1 MMWPLLCLVLVLAP
15 SRTEQQIMDQLVGL
29 ESIIR
34 ASASTSAQRQEALR
48 KRVEIR
54 GQAISNEDYDRFTRA
69 QWAGDQAEDLLSTGL
84 SLDRLGLQVLYGY
97 PTAAERELAEARIS
111 AGLAAVARAEEA
123 VEQAIRDLEGI
134 PASKRTTVQRGM
146 LLQLRERE
154 RDLRLPLLRGIGLV
168 HRAECCEA
176 GDARRRTMAE
186 AATALFELDEQLDG
200 LSSVR
205 AGWLRGLALARTD
218 RVDEA
223 ATAFQVAAT
232 HEDAGPDEVLAARLG
247 SVVNRAHVHGADH
260 GIRSAQ
266 LLLRRYEE
274 PEQLREHLLVTDHIG
289 SLHAQLDDPSSA
301 ARAWNDMQ
309 PLLVKSGVDS
319 ATARALID
327 ERIRRLP
334 VHDPIANG
342 SVDVMLAHLD
352 RSNIEPERLIERLRT
367 TLSADDIDDDHRAR
381 AMAALGA
388 TLVRANKPIDA
399 SRVLV
404 ELATTMPRRR
414 EAGPA
419 IDAAARLALEA
430 ALARP
435 EDVAARALAI
445 EAIDV
450 MLTKFPYRPGIDAW
464 RMAAGRLA
472 TEEGRWTRAL
482 NVYDAVGSDAAEAQ
496 SSIRESAT
504 VLLLAHRDPTWD
516 AGALDVVAALRSR
529 RGRGDDETRAFIDL
543 VLIEVLLD
551 RDRSSEAAEVIAEVD
566 VATLSSSQRGMLD
579 TFRLRASESDAGEIA
594 RAAEAVADRGGADGG
609 AAIALAL
616 GQALD
621 SIDAVAAQTG
631 RQPDEDEL
639 RAELE
644 PVAEALRRWLED
656 LRSDDV
662 ASWLLVAR
670 TYRRSGRY
678 DDALA
683 IADSMVVRSPD
694 DGDVLFERAENLW
707 WLGGE
712 DRLTQAMLIYR
723 RLGRADRS
731 SASRRWW
738 WSQLRMLEILASL
751 ERNTEQIA
759 PRIRQLRNDDPTL
772 GGADIRQGFD
782 SLSIRFP
789 G

>member
-1 MMWPLLCLVLVLAP
+1 MMRLVLCLALVLAP
-15 SRTEQQIMDQLVGL
+15 FRTEQQLSDQLVGL

-34 ASASTSAQRQEALR
+34 ASASTSTQRQEALQQR
-48 KRVEIR
+48 LELR
-54 GQAISNEDYDRFTRA
+54 GHVLMNEDYDRFTRA
-69 QWAGDQAEDLLSTGL
+69 RWACDQAEDLLSTGL

-97 PTAAERELAEARIS
+97 PTAAERDLAEARIS
-111 AGLAAVARAEEA
+111 AGLVAVGRAEEA
-123 VEQAIRDLEGI
+123 VEQAIDELEGI
-134 PASKRTTVQRGM
+134 PASKRTTVQREM
-146 LLQLRERE
+146 LLRLRERE

-176 GDARRRTMAE
+176 GEARWSTMAE
-186 AATALFELDEQLDG
+186 AATALFELDERLDG
-200 LSSVR
+200 LSSAR
-205 AGWLRGLALARTD
+205 AGWLRGLALARTG
-218 RVDEA
+218 RFDEA
-223 ATAFQVAAT
+223 ETAFQTAAA

-247 SVVNRAHVHGADH
+247 SVVNRAHVHGADR

-274 PEQLREHLLVTDHIG
+274 PKQLREHLLVTDHIG

-309 PLLVKSGVDS
+309 PLLVNSGVDGV
-319 ATARALID
+319 TARALID

-352 RSNIEPERLIERLRT
+352 HSDIDPERLIGRLRT
-367 TLSADDIDDDHRAR
+367 ILAASDIDDDHRAR

-388 TLVRANKPIDA
+388 TLARTHEPMAA
-399 SRVLV
+399 SRVLI
-404 ELATTMPRRR
+404 ELATSMPRRR

-435 EDVAARALAI
+435 GDVVTRALAI
-445 EAIDV
+445 EALDV

-464 RMAAGRLA
+464 RMAAARLA

-482 NVYDAVGSDAAEAQ
+482 SAYDAVGSDAAEAQ

-529 RGRGDDETRAFIDL
+529 RARGDDATRAFIDL

-566 VATLSSSQRGMLD
+566 VAALSSAQRGMLD
-579 TFRLRASESDAGEIA
+579 TFRLRASEGDAGDIA

-616 GQALD
+616 GQALE

-631 RQPDEDEL
+631 REPGEDEL

-656 LRSDDV
+656 LQSDDV

-670 TYRRSGRY
+670 TYRRSGRHE
-678 DDALA
+678 DALA
-683 IADSMVVRSPD
+683 IADSMAVRSPD
-694 DGDVLFERAENLW
+694 DGAVLFERAENLW
-707 WLGGE
+707 RLGGE

-731 SASRRWW
+731 TAGRRWW

-751 ERNTEQIA
+751 DRNTDQIA
-759 PRIRQLRNDDPTL
+759 PRIRQLRHDDPAL
-772 GGADIRQGFD
+772 GGADIRRGFD
-782 SLSIRFP
+782 ALSVRFP
-789 G
+789 